1 MFVEANII
9 TTSKKGAAVPN
20 DAIFSENN
28 KSYVLVLEPNSKY
41 NFKKVI
47 VELGEKNEK
56 FTEILPNN
64 NVTLKTQIL
73 TKGVFDITN

>member
-1 MFVEANII
+1 MNTVRRNYAQLLSRLQNM
-9 TTSKKGAAVPN
+9 N
-20 DAIFSENN
+20 
-28 KSYVLVLEPNSKY
+28 KY

-47 VELGEKNEK
+47 VNLGEKNEK